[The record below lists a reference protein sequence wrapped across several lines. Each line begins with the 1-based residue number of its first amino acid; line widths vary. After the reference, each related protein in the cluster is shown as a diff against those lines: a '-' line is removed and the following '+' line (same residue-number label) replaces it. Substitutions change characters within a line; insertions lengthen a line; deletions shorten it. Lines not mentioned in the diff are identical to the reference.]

1 MNTPIRVVIVD
12 DHPLYRDGVAF
23 TLNRD
28 PTIQVVG
35 QGASM
40 ADAITL
46 IESCRPDVALL
57 DITMPGGGL
66 NALNALAQKHP
77 DVKYVILTA
86 SDDED
91 HVRYALR
98 HGASAYVLKGIR
110 GQELIQVVHD
120 VHQGQTYISPSLAAA
135 LVVANYR
142 EPNTKPH
149 SLLAEFTPRER
160 DILRCVAKG
169 CSNREIAE
177 RLHLSE
183 KTVKHYMTSI
193 MKKMGARN
201 RVEVA
206 LQAQELGLG
215 PD

>member
-1 MNTPIRVVIVD
+1 MNQTIRTVIVD

-23 TLNRD
+23 TLSRD
-28 PTIQVVG
+28 PHIEVVG

-46 IESCRPDVALL
+46 TEEKRPDVVLL

-66 NALNALAQKHP
+66 NALNALAQKFP
-77 DVKYVILTA
+77 NVKFIILTA

-91 HVRYALR
+91 NVRYALK
-98 HGASAYVLKGIR
+98 HGACAYVLKGIR
-110 GQELIQVVHD
+110 GNELIQVVRD
-120 VHQGQTYISPSLAAA
+120 VYQGQTYISPSLATT
-135 LVVANYR
+135 LVVSTYR
-142 EPNTKPH
+142 EPNTEPH
-149 SLLAEFTPRER
+149 TLADFTPRER

-193 MKKMGARN
+193 MKKMNARN

-206 LQAQELGLG
+206 LRAQEMGLG
-215 PD
+215 D